1 MVYFNLLLLVIL
13 DISVL
18 IGKTEINNR
27 IDTYMNILESNPL
40 EIAFDY
46 EITSEY
52 FDKTESWH
60 LIIDSSQK
68 FRIQMGPKTLVSD
81 GIDWRMYDVRT
92 NQILIQDRDT
102 LFEKSIMQWF
112 QKDFTDSLDII
123 KINAMEYSLFI
134 YDAVKVNIFLNLE
147 EIKVTFIDGEFTH
160 QLNHLT
166 VNGYNGDLDYYY
178 LNISDA
184 FILDMRSKN

>member
-1 MVYFNLLLLVIL
+1 MVNLNLLLLAL
-13 DISVL
+13 LNISVL
-18 IGKTEINNR
+18 VGKSEIHNR
-27 IDTYMNILESNPL
+27 IDTYINLLESNPL
-40 EIAFDY
+40 EIAFYY
-46 EITSEY
+46 EITSE
-52 FDKTESWH
+52 FFNKTESWH

-81 GIDWRMYDVRT
+81 GIDWRMYDERT

-112 QKDFTDSLDII
+112 HKDFTDSLDIK
-123 KINAMEYSLFI
+123 KINAIEHSLFI

-147 EIKVTFIDGEFTH
+147 DIKVTFIDGEFTH

-166 VNGYNGDLDYYY
+166 VNEYNGDLDYYY

-184 FILDMRSKN
+184 FILDMRSKQ